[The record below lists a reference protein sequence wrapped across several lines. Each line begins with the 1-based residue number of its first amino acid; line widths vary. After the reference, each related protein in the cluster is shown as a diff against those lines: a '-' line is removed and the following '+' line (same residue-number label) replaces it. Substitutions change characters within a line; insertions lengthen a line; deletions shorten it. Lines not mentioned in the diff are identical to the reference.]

1 MASPPRNVVVI
12 GAGMVGLA
20 IAWHLARRGTAVTV
34 IDPEPPGSQC
44 SSGNAGALSPGSVA
58 PIAMPGI
65 LRNLP
70 KMLFD
75 RDNGVYL
82 PPRYWWRVLP
92 WLVAFI
98 AQARPDRVKSIA
110 ARHAPL
116 LLPALDRH
124 REMAAEIGGS
134 DLLRVVGQL
143 HVYRNEAQFDAA
155 WKVWGLRERYGTE
168 VRRLDRAGIA
178 ALEPELNPEYRLGFF
193 LPGLG
198 HLANPLR
205 YSRLIADSVA
215 QQGGVLR
222 CARVDALVAEKGRVT
237 GVRVGAEAVSAD
249 AVAVAA
255 GAWSARL
262 LRPLGIRVP
271 LETQRGYHVE
281 LPPDSLGISHIV
293 APYDAKAFIT
303 PMEHALRIAGTV
315 EMAGLDAP
323 PSPHRVETLMSGLAK
338 AFPQLAGRRPLRT
351 WMGHRP
357 CLPDSMPVIGPSAR
371 FGGLWYGFG
380 HGHLGITSAAVTG
393 DALASAMLDE
403 RPTLDLGPYALE
415 RF

>member
-1 MASPPRNVVVI
+1 MASTPRKVVVV

-20 IAWHLARRGTAVTV
+20 IAWHLARRGATITV
-34 IDPEPPGSQC
+34 IDPEAPGSQC

-92 WLVAFI
+92 WLVAFL
-98 AQARPDRVKSIA
+98 AQARPDRVESIA

-143 HVYRNEAQFDAA
+143 HVYRNQAQFDAA

-168 VRRLDRAGIA
+168 VRRLDHAGIA
-178 ALEPELNPEYRLGFF
+178 ALEPELSPDYRHSVF

-198 HLANPLR
+198 HLADPLR
-205 YSRLIADSVA
+205 YSALIADSVT

-222 CARVDALVAEKGRVT
+222 RARVDALLAEKGRVT
-237 GVRVGAEAVSAD
+237 GVRQGTEAVSAD
-249 AVAVAA
+249 AVVVAA

-281 LPPDSLGISHIV
+281 LPPDSLGISRIV

-303 PMEHALRIAGTV
+303 PMEQALRIAGTV

-323 PSPHRVETLMSGLAK
+323 PSPHRTEALMAGLVR
-338 AFPQLAGRRPLRT
+338 AFPQLADRQPLRS

-371 FGGLWYGFG
+371 FAGLWCGFG

-393 DALASAMLDE
+393 GVLASAMLDE
-403 RPTLDLGPYALE
+403 RPALDLGPYALE

>member
-1 MASPPRNVVVI
+1 MAAAPHTVVVV
-12 GAGMVGLA
+12 GAGMVGLS
-20 IAWHLARRGTAVTV
+20 IAWHLARRGAAVTV

-44 SSGNAGALSPGSVA
+44 SYGNAGALSPGSVA

-65 LRNLP
+65 LRTLP

-92 WLVAFI
+92 WLVAFL
-98 AQARPDRVKSIA
+98 AQARPDRVESIA

-143 HVYRNEAQFDAA
+143 HVYRSETQFDAA

-168 VRRLDRAGIA
+168 VRRLDRAGIT
-178 ALEPELNPEYRLGFF
+178 ALEPELSEDYRLGVF
-193 LPGLG
+193 LPDLG

-205 YSRLIADSVA
+205 YSGLIADSIA
-215 QQGGVLR
+215 KQGGVLHR
-222 CARVDALVAEKGRVT
+222 ARVDALLMEKGRVT
-237 GVRVGAEAVSAD
+237 GVRVGADAIPAD
-249 AVAVAA
+249 AVVVAA

-281 LPPDSLGISHIV
+281 LPPDSVGISRIV

-303 PMEHALRIAGTV
+303 PMEQALRIAGTV
-315 EMAGLDAP
+315 EMVGLDAP
-323 PSPHRVETLMSGLAK
+323 PSPHRAAALMKGLVR
-338 AFPQLAGRRPLRT
+338 AFPQLAGQRPLRT

-371 FGGLWYGFG
+371 FAGLWYGFG
-380 HGHLGITSAAVTG
+380 HGHLGVTSAAVTG
-393 DALASAMLDE
+393 DVLASAMLDD
-403 RPTLDLGPYALE
+403 RPQLDLGPYALE